1 MKIALDAA
9 AGDYGLTPNIEGAI
23 QAANAWGIEVVLVGP
38 ADKIRQELTARGVSE
53 GDKRF
58 EIVDAPEVIS
68 MTEEPAAACRAKP
81 KASIMTACELV
92 AAGRASGVVSAGH
105 SGASM
110 VAALWHLKRI
120 PGVLRP
126 AIASPLPT
134 VKGTIVL
141 LDAGANTDC
150 KPWHLLQFAVMGSIY
165 ATQIL
170 KHDRPRI
177 GVLSIGEEDCK
188 GNELV
193 KETIPLLKASGLDY
207 YGPVEGRDIPAGTA
221 EVVVCD
227 GFVGNVAVK
236 LMEGTAAATFSLLKA
251 EVLRSLAYR
260 LGAVLLRGPLKRL
273 KKKMSYEEYGGAP
286 LLGVNGNAV
295 ICHGKS
301 NSRALAN
308 ALRVSRDMAD
318 SGVNER
324 IRKSVDEIKQ
334 NLETT
339 KVNV

>member
-1 MKIALDAA
+1 
-9 AGDYGLTPNIEGAI
+9 
-23 QAANAWGIEVVLVGP
+23 
-38 ADKIRQELTARGVSE
+38 
-53 GDKRF
+53 
-58 EIVDAPEVIS
+58 
-68 MTEEPAAACRAKP
+68 
-81 KASIMTACELV
+81 
-92 AAGRASGVVSAGH
+92 
-105 SGASM
+105 M

-126 AIASPLPT
+126 AIAAPLPT
-134 VKGTIVL
+134 EKGTIVL
-141 LDAGANTDC
+141 VDAGANTDC

-165 ATQIL
+165 AAQIL
-170 KHDRPRI
+170 KHERPRI
-177 GVLSIGEEDCK
+177 GVLSIGEEDSK

-193 KETIPLLKASGLDY
+193 KETLPLLKASGLDY
-207 YGPVEGRDIPAGTA
+207 YGPVEGRDLPAGTA

-236 LMEGTAAATFSLLKA
+236 LMEGTASVTFNLLKT
-251 EVLRSLAYR
+251 EVLRSLIYR
-260 LGAVLLRGPLKRL
+260 MGALLLRGPLKRL

-286 LLGVNGNAV
+286 LLGVNGNAI

-301 NSRALAN
+301 NARALAN
-308 ALRVSRDMAD
+308 ALRVARDLAD

-339 KVNV
+339 KVNI